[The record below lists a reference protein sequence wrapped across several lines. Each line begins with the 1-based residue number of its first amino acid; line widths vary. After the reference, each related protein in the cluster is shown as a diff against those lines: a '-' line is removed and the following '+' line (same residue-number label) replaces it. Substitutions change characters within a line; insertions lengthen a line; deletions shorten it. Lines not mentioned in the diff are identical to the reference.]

1 MNVSLLL
8 PVYTRQRMRH
18 AAVLTPFFLALGLT
32 AGLAGAATR
41 ATSLYKFHQLSINT
55 AASIEKLQGLSSIYN
70 PSETSRHYGSTTS
83 SGPALT
89 GCRATGHLISMKEEH
104 CFYYSQSEKAQEDT
118 KGPLEQATQIQDLGS
133 IDVWSPPLPSW
144 LLPFLGPAM
153 TILSGLLL
161 GPCILQLLTKFI
173 CNSFQ

>member
-8 PVYTRQRMRH
+8 PGYTRQRIRH
-18 AAVLTPFFLALGLT
+18 AVVLTPFFLALGLT
-32 AGLAGAATR
+32 TGLAGAATR

-89 GCRATGHLISMKEEH
+89 DCRAMGHLISMKEEH
-104 CFYYSQSEKAQEDT
+104 CFYYSQSEKAQEDI
-118 KGPLEQATQIQDLGS
+118 KGPLEQATRIQDLGS
-133 IDVWSPPLPSW
+133 TDVWSPLPSW

-173 CNSFQ
+173 YNSFQ